1 MIILDTNVVSEA
13 MKPAPHAG
21 VMAWLREQ
29 PLEELATTAIT
40 LAEINY
46 GLRRLP
52 HGRRRGDLEARL
64 RAFMAHGFGN
74 RVLAFD
80 AIAADAY
87 AEIVVA
93 RQSAGRPIEAFDAMI
108 AAIARS
114 HGAAVASRNVA
125 DFESCGLPVLDPWRS

>member
-1 MIILDTNVVSEA
+1 MIILDTNVISEV

-21 VMAWLREQ
+21 VMAWLRKQ
-29 PLEELATTAIT
+29 LLEELATTAIT

-64 RAFMAHGFGN
+64 GAFMAHGFGN
-74 RVLAFD
+74 RILAFD

-87 AEIVVA
+87 AEMDIA
-93 RQSAGRPIEAFDAMI
+93 RRSAGRPNIEAIDAMI

-125 DFESCGLPVLDPWRS
+125 DFESCGLRVL